1 MMINN
6 FPVTQEIMLI
16 MRDAFLRITS
26 FRRRPESRATGIW
39 TPAFAGVTN
48 LEVML

>member
-1 MMINN
+1 MMIN
-6 FPVTQEIMLI
+6 FPLTQEIGLI

-39 TPAFAGVTN
+39 TPAFAGVTG
-48 LEVML
+48 LGVVL